1 MRLRRQTTRHSSQEE
16 VSSLSRPATSG
27 KYSEIIGK
35 IFLALFVISIFS
47 TFIFWWSGLS
57 NKNAL
62 DEETERKF
70 AEILNE
76 NFRRGDLVFTE
87 NDWDLDFLKNLKDGV
102 FPVVLDLKNA
112 TERSAAMMKNSD
124 DRVFLLLKSEQSHEK
139 YVKKL
144 NLKVIETFKAGK
156 GEVLLAETLFK
167 TVKRTLVFSRDIGK
181 AKRVAFSEG
190 GKSEECRKISE
201 TKWQCSDESWNY
213 VGLTT
218 ASFNGNQKQAV
229 WAHPVAGKTLEI
241 VFNVP
246 EKSGKLYFNSVFAES
261 AYRSKNRA
269 PVNVEISA
277 DEKILLKYTSP
288 FSSKA
293 TEKSIKLPKNTK
305 ELTIKLTTS
314 DDRQRHFVFNGYL
327 TDEL

>member
-1 MRLRRQTTRHSSQEE
+1 MPT
-16 VSSLSRPATSG
+16 PATTG

-35 IFLALFVISIFS
+35 IFLVLFVISIFS
-47 TFIFWWSGLS
+47 TFVFWWSGLCD
-57 NKNAL
+57 KNAL

-76 NFRRGDLVFTE
+76 NFRRGDIVFTE
-87 NDWDLDFLKNLKDGV
+87 NDWDLDFLKNLKNGI

-112 TERSAAMMKNSD
+112 TERSVAMMKNSD
-124 DRVFLLLKSEQSHEK
+124 DRVFLLLKSEQSLEK

-144 NLKVIETFKAGK
+144 NLKVLETFKAGK
-156 GEVLLAETLFK
+156 GEVVLAETLFK

-181 AKRVAFSEG
+181 AKRVAFSDGE
-190 GKSEECRKISE
+190 KSEECRKVSE
-201 TKWQCSDESWNY
+201 TKWRCSDETWNY

-218 ASFNGNQKQAV
+218 ASFNGHQKQAV

-241 VFNVP
+241 VFDVP

-269 PVNVEISA
+269 PVNVEIMT
-277 DEKILLKYTSP
+277 DGKTLLEYASPLTSR
-288 FSSKA
+288 A
-293 TEKSIKLPKNTK
+293 TEKSTKLPENIK
-305 ELTIKLTTS
+305 ELVIKLTVS

>member
-1 MRLRRQTTRHSSQEE
+1 MFS
-16 VSSLSRPATSG
+16 
-27 KYSEIIGK
+27 II
-35 IFLALFVISIFS
+35 S

-76 NFRRGDLVFTE
+76 NFRRGDIVFTE
-87 NDWDLDFLKNLKDGV
+87 NDWDLDFLKGLNNGV
-102 FPVVLDLKNA
+102 FPVFLDLRNA
-112 TERSAAMMKNSD
+112 TERSVAMMKNSD
-124 DRVFLLLKSEQSHEK
+124 DRVFLLLKSERSHEK

-144 NLKVIETFKAGK
+144 NLKVIKVFKAGK

-167 TVKRTLVFSRDIGK
+167 TVKRTLVFPRDIGK
-181 AKRVAFSEG
+181 AKRVAFVSGE
-190 GKSEECRKISE
+190 KSEDCRKVSE
-201 TKWQCSDESWNY
+201 TKWQCSDETWNY
-213 VGLTT
+213 VGHTT

-241 VFNVP
+241 VFDVP
-246 EKSGKLYFNSVFAES
+246 EKSGKLYFSSVFAES

-269 PVNVEISA
+269 PVNVEILA
-277 DEKILLKYTSP
+277 DEQILLKYANP

-293 TEKSIKLPKNTK
+293 TEKSIKLPENTK

-327 TDEL
+327 SDEL

>member
-1 MRLRRQTTRHSSQEE
+1 M
-16 VSSLSRPATSG
+16 SRTATSG
-27 KYSEIIGK
+27 KYSEIIEK

-62 DEETERKF
+62 DEETERRF

-76 NFRRGDLVFTE
+76 NFKPGDIVFTE
-87 NDWDLDFLKNLKDGV
+87 NDWDLDFLKNLKSGILPV
-102 FPVVLDLKNA
+102 FLDLKNA
-112 TERSAAMMKNSD
+112 TERSVAMMKSSD

-144 NLKVIETFKAGK
+144 NLKVLDTFKAGK
-156 GEVLLAETLFK
+156 SEVVLAETLFK
-167 TVKRTLVFSRDIGK
+167 TLKKSLVFSRDIGK
-181 AKRVAFSEG
+181 AKKVAFVNGET
-190 GKSEECRKISE
+190 SEECRKVSE

-218 ASFNGNQKQAV
+218 VSFNGSQKQAV
-229 WAHPVAGKTLEI
+229 WAHPVAEKTLEI
-241 VFNVP
+241 VFDVP

-261 AYRSKNRA
+261 AYHSKNRA

-277 DEKILLKYTSP
+277 DEKILLKYASP

-293 TEKSIKLPKNTK
+293 TEKSIKLPENTK

-327 TDEL
+327 SDEL

>member
-16 VSSLSRPATSG
+16 ENSLSLPATIG

-35 IFLALFVISIFS
+35 IFLTLFVLSIFS
-47 TFIFWWSGLS
+47 TFIFWWSGLTDR
-57 NKNAL
+57 NAL

-76 NFRRGDLVFTE
+76 NFRRGDIVFTE
-87 NDWDLDFLKNLKDGV
+87 NDWDLDFLKNLKNGV
-102 FPVVLDLKNA
+102 FPVFLDLKNA
-112 TERSAAMMKNSD
+112 TERSVAMLKSSD

-156 GEVLLAETLFK
+156 GEVILAETLFK
-167 TVKRTLVFSRDIGK
+167 TVKRTLVFPRDIGK
-181 AKRVAFSEG
+181 AKRVAFSDGE
-190 GKSEECRKISE
+190 KSEECRKVSE

-218 ASFNGNQKQAV
+218 ASFNGSSKQAV

-241 VFNVP
+241 VFDVP
-246 EKSGKLYFNSVFAES
+246 EKSAKLYFNSVFAES

-269 PVNVEISA
+269 PVNVEIWA
-277 DEKILLKYTSP
+277 DEKNLLKYASP
-288 FSSKA
+288 FTSRV
-293 TEKSIKLPKNTK
+293 TEKTAKLPESTK
-305 ELTIKLTTS
+305 EIKIKLTTA

-327 TDEL
+327 SDEL

>member
-1 MRLRRQTTRHSSQEE
+1 MRLRLQTTRHSSQEE
-16 VSSLSRPATSG
+16 ENSLSLSTTIE
-27 KYSEIIGK
+27 KYYEIIGK

-87 NDWDLDFLKNLKDGV
+87 NDWDLDFLKNLKSRV
-102 FPVVLDLKNA
+102 FPIFPDLKNA
-112 TERSAAMMKNSD
+112 TERSVSMMKSSD

-144 NLKVIETFKAGK
+144 NLKVLETFKAGK
-156 GEVLLAETLFK
+156 GEVILAETLFK

-181 AKRVAFSEG
+181 AKRIAFSDGE
-190 GKSEECRKISE
+190 KSEDCHKVSE
-201 TKWQCSDESWNY
+201 TKWQCSDETWNY

-218 ASFNGNQKQAV
+218 ASFNGYQKQAV
-229 WAHPVAGKTLEI
+229 WAHPKNGKTLEI
-241 VFNVP
+241 VFDVP
-246 EKSGKLYFNSVFAES
+246 KNSRKLYFNSVFAES
-261 AYRSKNRA
+261 AYHSRNRA
-269 PVNVEISA
+269 PVFVEISA
-277 DEKILLKYTSP
+277 DEQILLKYTSP
-288 FSSKA
+288 FTSKV
-293 TEKSIKLPKNTK
+293 TEKSVKIPENIK
-305 ELTIKLTTS
+305 ELTIKLTVT

>member
-1 MRLRRQTTRHSSQEE
+1 MPKSET
-16 VSSLSRPATSG
+16 VG
-27 KYSEIIGK
+27 KYSEIIER

-62 DEETERKF
+62 DEETEQKF

-87 NDWDLDFLKNLKDGV
+87 NDWDLDFLKNLKNGV
-102 FPVVLDLKNA
+102 FPVILDLKNA
-112 TERSAAMMKNSD
+112 TERSVAMMKSSD
-124 DRVFLLLKSEQSHEK
+124 DRVFLLLVPNVKTFHETSLQELENF

-156 GEVLLAETLFK
+156 GEVILAETLFK

-181 AKRVAFSEG
+181 AKRVAFVG
-190 GKSEECRKISE
+190 GEKSEECRKVSE
-201 TKWQCSDESWNY
+201 SKWQCSDESWNY

-218 ASFNGNQKQAV
+218 ASFNGTSKQAV
-229 WAHPVAGKTLEI
+229 WAHPKNGKTLEI
-241 VFNVP
+241 VFDVP

-261 AYRSKNRA
+261 AYHSKNRA

-277 DEKILLKYTSP
+277 DEKILLKYASP
-288 FSSKA
+288 FTAKA
-293 TEKSIKLPKNTK
+293 TEKSAKMPENTK
-305 ELTIKLTTS
+305 EITIKLTTL

-327 TDEL
+327 SDEL

>member
-1 MRLRRQTTRHSSQEE
+1 M
-16 VSSLSRPATSG
+16 
-27 KYSEIIGK
+27 
-35 IFLALFVISIFS
+35 ISIFS

-62 DEETERKF
+62 DEETERRF

-76 NFRRGDLVFTE
+76 NFKRGDLVFTE
-87 NDWDLDFLKNLKDGV
+87 IDWDLDFLKNLRKGV

-112 TERSAAMMKNSD
+112 TERSVAMMKNSD

-144 NLKVIETFKAGK
+144 NLKVLETFKAGK
-156 GEVLLAETLFK
+156 GEVILAETLYK

-181 AKRVAFSEG
+181 AKRVAFSDGE
-190 GKSEECRKISE
+190 KSEECHKVSE
-201 TKWQCSDESWNY
+201 TKWQCSDETWNY

-218 ASFNGNQKQAV
+218 ASFNGYQKQAV
-229 WAHPVAGKTLEI
+229 WAHPLSGKTLEI
-241 VFNVP
+241 TFDI
-246 EKSGKLYFNSVFAES
+246 SGNSRKLYFNSVFAES

-269 PVNVEISA
+269 PVNVEILA
-277 DEKILLKYTSP
+277 DGNTLLKYANP
-288 FSSKA
+288 FTFKV
-293 TEKSIKLPKNTK
+293 TEKSAKIPENTK
-305 ELTIKLTTS
+305 EITIELTTS
-314 DDRQRHFVFNGYL
+314 DDRQRHFVFNGFI

>member
-1 MRLRRQTTRHSSQEE
+1 MFS
-16 VSSLSRPATSG
+16 
-27 KYSEIIGK
+27 II
-35 IFLALFVISIFS
+35 S
-47 TFIFWWSGLS
+47 TFVFWWSGLS
-57 NKNAL
+57 DKNAL
-62 DEETERKF
+62 DEETERRF

-87 NDWDLDFLKNLKDGV
+87 NDWDLDFLKGLKSGIL
-102 FPVVLDLKNA
+102 PINLDLKNA
-112 TERSAAMMKNSD
+112 TERSVAMMRSGD
-124 DRVFLLLKSEQSHEK
+124 ERVFLLLRSERSSEK

-144 NLKVIETFKAGK
+144 NLKVLDTFKAGK
-156 GEVLLAETLFK
+156 GEVVLAETLYK
-167 TVKRTLVFSRDIGK
+167 TVKKSLVFSRDIGK
-181 AKRVAFSEG
+181 AEKVTFVNGET
-190 GKSEECRKISE
+190 SEECRKVSE

-218 ASFNGNQKQAV
+218 ASFNGDQKQAV

-241 VFNVP
+241 VFDLP
-246 EKSGKLYFNSVFAES
+246 ENSRKIYFNSVFAES

-277 DEKILLKYTSP
+277 DENILLKYASH
-288 FSSKA
+288 FSFSVIG
-293 TEKSIKLPKNTK
+293 KSAKIPENTK
-305 ELTIKLTTS
+305 EIIIRLTTS

>member
-1 MRLRRQTTRHSSQEE
+1 ML
-16 VSSLSRPATSG
+16 
-27 KYSEIIGK
+27 
-35 IFLALFVISIFS
+35 SIFS

-76 NFRRGDLVFTE
+76 NFRRGDIVFTE
-87 NDWDLDFLKNLKDGV
+87 NDWDLDFLKNLKNGV
-102 FPVVLDLKNA
+102 FPVFLDLKNA
-112 TERSAAMMKNSD
+112 TERSVAMLKSSD

-139 YVKKL
+139 YVEKL
-144 NLKVIETFKAGK
+144 NLKVLETFKAGK
-156 GEVLLAETLFK
+156 GEVVLAETLFK
-167 TVKRTLVFSRDIGK
+167 TVKRTLVFPRDIGK
-181 AKRVAFSEG
+181 AKKIAFSEG
-190 GKSEECRKISE
+190 GKSEECRKVSE

-269 PVNVEISA
+269 PVFVEILA
-277 DEKILLKYTSP
+277 DEKIMLKYASP
-288 FSSKA
+288 FTSKV
-293 TEKSIKLPKNTK
+293 TEKTAKIPENTK
-305 ELTIKLTTS
+305 EITIKLSTT

-327 TDEL
+327 SDEL

>member
-1 MRLRRQTTRHSSQEE
+1 MQPRRQTTRHSSQEE
-16 VSSLSRPATSG
+16 VSSLSKPATSG

-47 TFIFWWSGLS
+47 TFIFWWNGLS

-70 AEILNE
+70 AEVLNE
-76 NFRRGDLVFTE
+76 NFRRGDIVFTE
-87 NDWDLDFLKNLKDGV
+87 NDWDLDFLKNLKNGV
-102 FPVVLDLKNA
+102 FPVFLDLKNA
-112 TERSAAMMKNSD
+112 TERSVAMLKSSD

-139 YVKKL
+139 YVEKL
-144 NLKVIETFKAGK
+144 NLKVLETFKAGK
-156 GEVLLAETLFK
+156 GEVVLAETLFK
-167 TVKRTLVFSRDIGK
+167 TVKRTLVFPRDIGK
-181 AKRVAFSEG
+181 AKKIAFSEG
-190 GKSEECRKISE
+190 GKSEECRKVSE

-229 WAHPVAGKTLEI
+229 WAHPVTGKTLEI

-269 PVNVEISA
+269 PVFVEILA
-277 DEKILLKYTSP
+277 DEKIMLKYASP
-288 FSSKA
+288 FTSKV
-293 TEKSIKLPKNTK
+293 TEKTAKIPENTK
-305 ELTIKLTTS
+305 ELTIKLSTT

-327 TDEL
+327 SDEL

>member
-1 MRLRRQTTRHSSQEE
+1 MRLRLQTTRHSSQEE
-16 VSSLSRPATSG
+16 ENSLPESATIG

-35 IFLALFVISIFS
+35 IFLALFVLSIFS

-76 NFRRGDLVFTE
+76 NFRRGDIVFTE
-87 NDWDLDFLKNLKDGV
+87 NDWDLDFLKNLKNGV
-102 FPVVLDLKNA
+102 FPVFLDLKNA
-112 TERSAAMMKNSD
+112 TERSVAMLKSSD

-139 YVKKL
+139 YVEKL
-144 NLKVIETFKAGK
+144 NLKVLETFKAGK
-156 GEVLLAETLFK
+156 GEVVLAETLFK
-167 TVKRTLVFSRDIGK
+167 TVKRTLVFPRDIGK
-181 AKRVAFSEG
+181 AKKIAFSEG
-190 GKSEECRKISE
+190 GKSEECRKVSE

-229 WAHPVAGKTLEI
+229 WAHPLTGKTLEI

-269 PVNVEISA
+269 PVFVEILA
-277 DEKILLKYTSP
+277 DEKIMLKYASP
-288 FSSKA
+288 FTSKV
-293 TEKSIKLPKNTK
+293 TEKTAKIPESTK
-305 ELTIKLTTS
+305 EITIKLTTT

-327 TDEL
+327 SDEL

>member
-1 MRLRRQTTRHSSQEE
+1 MRLRRQTTQHSSQEE
-16 VSSLSRPATSG
+16 ENSLFQPATTG
-27 KYSEIIGK
+27 KYSEIIGR
-35 IFLALFVISIFS
+35 IFLALFVLSIFS

-57 NKNAL
+57 SRNAL
-62 DEETERKF
+62 DEKTERKF

-76 NFRRGDLVFTE
+76 NFRRGDIVFTE
-87 NDWDLDFLKNLKDGV
+87 NDWDLDFLKNLKSGI
-102 FPVVLDLKNA
+102 FPIVLDLKNA
-112 TERSAAMMKNSD
+112 TERSAAMMKSSD

-156 GEVLLAETLFK
+156 GEVILAETLFK
-167 TVKRTLVFSRDIGK
+167 TVKRTLVFPRDIGK
-181 AKRVAFSEG
+181 AKRVAFSDGE
-190 GKSEECRKISE
+190 KSEECRKVSE

-218 ASFNGNQKQAV
+218 ASFNGSSKQAV

-241 VFNVP
+241 VFDVP
-246 EKSGKLYFNSVFAES
+246 EKSAKLYFNSVFAES

-269 PVNVEISA
+269 PVNVEIWA
-277 DEKILLKYTSP
+277 DEQILLKYASP
-288 FSSKA
+288 FTSRV
-293 TEKSIKLPKNTK
+293 TEKTTKLPESTK
-305 ELTIKLTTS
+305 EIKIKLTTA

-327 TDEL
+327 SDEL

>member
-1 MRLRRQTTRHSSQEE
+1 MRPRRQTTRHSSQEE
-16 VSSLSRPATSG
+16 VSSLSKSATSG

-57 NKNAL
+57 SKNAL

-87 NDWDLDFLKNLKDGV
+87 NDWDLDFLKNLKNGV
-102 FPVVLDLKNA
+102 FPVILDLKNA

-144 NLKVIETFKAGK
+144 NLKVLETFKAGK
-156 GEVLLAETLFK
+156 GEVILAETLFK

-181 AKRVAFSEG
+181 AKRVAFSDGE
-190 GKSEECRKISE
+190 KSEECRKISE

-218 ASFNGNQKQAV
+218 ASFNGNSKQAV

-269 PVNVEISA
+269 PVLVEILT
-277 DEKILLKYTSP
+277 DGKVLLKYASP

-293 TEKSIKLPKNTK
+293 TEKSIKLPENTK

>member
-1 MRLRRQTTRHSSQEE
+1 MPKSET
-16 VSSLSRPATSG
+16 VG

-87 NDWDLDFLKNLKDGV
+87 NDWDLDFLKNLKGGV

-112 TERSAAMMKNSD
+112 TERSVAMMKNSD

-144 NLKVIETFKAGK
+144 NLKVLETFKAGK

-181 AKRVAFSEG
+181 AKRVAFSDGE
-190 GKSEECRKISE
+190 KSEECRKISE
-201 TKWQCSDESWNY
+201 TKWRCSDETWNY

-241 VFNVP
+241 VFDVP
-246 EKSGKLYFNSVFAES
+246 KKSGKLYFNSIFAES

-269 PVNVEISA
+269 PVNVEILA
-277 DEKILLKYTSP
+277 DEKILLKYASP
-288 FSSKA
+288 FSLKA
-293 TEKSIKLPKNTK
+293 TEKTAKLPENTK
-305 ELTIKLTTS
+305 ELTIKLTVT

>member
-1 MRLRRQTTRHSSQEE
+1 MPEY
-16 VSSLSRPATSG
+16 ATIG

-35 IFLALFVISIFS
+35 IFLVLFVLSIFS

-87 NDWDLDFLKNLKDGV
+87 NDWDLDFLKNLKNGV
-102 FPVVLDLKNA
+102 FPVFLDLKNA
-112 TERSAAMMKNSD
+112 TERSVAMLKSSD

-144 NLKVIETFKAGK
+144 NLKVLETFKAGK
-156 GEVLLAETLFK
+156 GEVVLAETLFK
-167 TVKRTLVFSRDIGK
+167 TVKRTLVFPRDIGK
-181 AKRVAFSEG
+181 AKKIAFSEG
-190 GKSEECRKISE
+190 GKSEECRKVSE

-218 ASFNGNQKQAV
+218 APFNGNQKQAV
-229 WAHPVAGKTLEI
+229 WAHPVTGKTLEI

-269 PVNVEISA
+269 PVFVEILA
-277 DEKILLKYTSP
+277 DEKILLKYASP
-288 FSSKA
+288 FTSKV
-293 TEKSIKLPKNTK
+293 TEKTAKIPESTK
-305 ELTIKLTTS
+305 EITIKLTTT

-327 TDEL
+327 SDEL

>member
-1 MRLRRQTTRHSSQEE
+1 M
-16 VSSLSRPATSG
+16 SRPATIG
-27 KYSEIIGK
+27 KYSEIAEK
-35 IFLALFVISIFS
+35 FFLALFVLSIFS
-47 TFIFWWSGLS
+47 TFVFWWSGLS
-57 NKNAL
+57 SKNAL

-76 NFRRGDLVFTE
+76 NFRRGDIIFTE
-87 NDWDLDFLKNLKDGV
+87 NDWDLDFLKNLKNGV
-102 FPVVLDLKNA
+102 FPVILDLKNA
-112 TERSAAMMKNSD
+112 TERSVAMMKSSD
-124 DRVFLLLKSEQSHEK
+124 DRVFLILKSEQSHEK

-156 GEVLLAETLFK
+156 GEVLLAETLYK

-181 AKRVAFSEG
+181 AKRVAFSDGE
-190 GKSEECRKISE
+190 KSEECRKVSDA
-201 TKWQCSDESWNY
+201 KWQCSDESWNY

-218 ASFNGNQKQAV
+218 ASFNGNQKQSV

-241 VFNVP
+241 VFDVP

-277 DEKILLKYTSP
+277 DEKILLKYASP
-288 FSSKA
+288 FTSKV
-293 TEKSIKLPKNTK
+293 TEKTVKLPENTK
-305 ELTIKLTTS
+305 ELTIKLTVS

-327 TDEL
+327 SNEL

>member
-1 MRLRRQTTRHSSQEE
+1 ML
-16 VSSLSRPATSG
+16 
-27 KYSEIIGK
+27 
-35 IFLALFVISIFS
+35 SIFS
-47 TFIFWWSGLS
+47 TFVFWWSGLS
-57 NKNAL
+57 SKNAL

-76 NFRRGDLVFTE
+76 NFRRGDIIFTE
-87 NDWDLDFLKNLKDGV
+87 NDWDLDFLKNLKNGV
-102 FPVVLDLKNA
+102 FPVILDLKNA
-112 TERSAAMMKNSD
+112 TERSVAMMKSSD
-124 DRVFLLLKSEQSHEK
+124 DRVFLILKSEQSHEK

-156 GEVLLAETLFK
+156 GEVLLAETLYK

-181 AKRVAFSEG
+181 AKRVAFSDGE
-190 GKSEECRKISE
+190 KSEECRKVSDA
-201 TKWQCSDESWNY
+201 KWQCSDESWNY

-218 ASFNGNQKQAV
+218 ASFNGNQKQSV

-241 VFNVP
+241 VFDVP
-246 EKSGKLYFNSVFAES
+246 EKIGKLSFNSVFAES

-277 DEKILLKYTSP
+277 DEKILLKYASP
-288 FSSKA
+288 FTSKV
-293 TEKSIKLPKNTK
+293 TEKTVKLPENTK
-305 ELTIKLTTS
+305 ELTIKLTVS

-327 TDEL
+327 SNEL

>member
-1 MRLRRQTTRHSSQEE
+1 MQPRLQTTRHSSQEE
-16 VSSLSRPATSG
+16 VSSLPESPTTG
-27 KYSEIIGK
+27 KYPGIIER

-57 NKNAL
+57 DKNAL

-102 FPVVLDLKNA
+102 FPIILDLKNA
-112 TERSAAMMKNSD
+112 TERSVAMMKSSD

-144 NLKVIETFKAGK
+144 NLKVLETFKAGK

-181 AKRVAFSEG
+181 AKRAAFVG
-190 GKSEECRKISE
+190 GEKTEECRKVSE
-201 TKWQCSDESWNY
+201 TKWQCSDEAWNY

-218 ASFNGNQKQAV
+218 ASFNGSQKQAV
-229 WAHPVAGKTLEI
+229 WAHPMTGKTLEI
-241 VFNVP
+241 VFGVP

-261 AYRSKNRA
+261 AYHSKNRA

-277 DEKILLKYTSP
+277 DEKIILKYASP
-288 FSSKA
+288 FSSKV
-293 TEKSIKLPKNTK
+293 TEKSIKLPENTK
-305 ELTIKLTTS
+305 EITIKLTTL

>member
-16 VSSLSRPATSG
+16 ENSLSLPATTG
-27 KYSEIIGK
+27 KYSEIIEK
-35 IFLALFVISIFS
+35 IFLTLFVLSIFS

-57 NKNAL
+57 DRNAL

-76 NFRRGDLVFTE
+76 NFRRGDIVFTE
-87 NDWDLDFLKNLKDGV
+87 NDWDLDFLKNLKNGV
-102 FPVVLDLKNA
+102 FPVFLDLKNA
-112 TERSAAMMKNSD
+112 TERSVAMLKSSD

-156 GEVLLAETLFK
+156 GEVILAETLFK
-167 TVKRTLVFSRDIGK
+167 TVKRTLVFPRDIGK
-181 AKRVAFSEG
+181 AKRVAFVG
-190 GKSEECRKISE
+190 GEKSEECRKVSE

-218 ASFNGNQKQAV
+218 ASFNGSSKQAV

-241 VFNVP
+241 VFDVP
-246 EKSGKLYFNSVFAES
+246 EKSAKLYFNSVFAES
-261 AYRSKNRA
+261 AYRSKNRV
-269 PVNVEISA
+269 PVNVEIWA
-277 DEKILLKYTSP
+277 DEQILLKYASP
-288 FSSKA
+288 FTSRA
-293 TEKSIKLPKNTK
+293 TEKTTKLPESTK
-305 ELTIKLTTS
+305 EIKIKLTTA

-327 TDEL
+327 SDEL

>member
-1 MRLRRQTTRHSSQEE
+1 MRLRLQTTRHSSQEE
-16 VSSLSRPATSG
+16 ENSLPESATIG

-35 IFLALFVISIFS
+35 IFLALFVLSIFS

-76 NFRRGDLVFTE
+76 NFRRGDIVFTE
-87 NDWDLDFLKNLKDGV
+87 NDWDLDFLKNLKNGV
-102 FPVVLDLKNA
+102 FPVFLDLKNA
-112 TERSAAMMKNSD
+112 TERSVAMLKSSD

-144 NLKVIETFKAGK
+144 NLKVLETFKAGK
-156 GEVLLAETLFK
+156 GEVVLAETLFK
-167 TVKRTLVFSRDIGK
+167 TVKRTLVFPRDIGK
-181 AKRVAFSEG
+181 AKKIAFSEG
-190 GKSEECRKISE
+190 GKSEECRKVSE

-229 WAHPVAGKTLEI
+229 WAHPVTGKTLEI

-246 EKSGKLYFNSVFAES
+246 EKSGELYFNSVFAES

-269 PVNVEISA
+269 PVFVEILA
-277 DEKILLKYTSP
+277 DEKIMLKYASP
-288 FSSKA
+288 FTSKV
-293 TEKSIKLPKNTK
+293 TEKTAKIPESTK
-305 ELTIKLTTS
+305 EITIKLSTT

-327 TDEL
+327 SDEL

>member
-1 MRLRRQTTRHSSQEE
+1 MRLRRQTTPHSSQEE
-16 VSSLSRPATSG
+16 ENSLSLATTTG

-35 IFLALFVISIFS
+35 IFLTLFVLSIFS
-47 TFIFWWSGLS
+47 TFIFWWSGLTDR
-57 NKNAL
+57 NAL

-76 NFRRGDLVFTE
+76 NFRRGDIVFTE
-87 NDWDLDFLKNLKDGV
+87 NDWDLDFLKNLKNGV
-102 FPVVLDLKNA
+102 FPVFLDLKNA
-112 TERSAAMMKNSD
+112 TERSVAMLKSSD

-156 GEVLLAETLFK
+156 GEVILAETLFK
-167 TVKRTLVFSRDIGK
+167 TVKRTLVFPRDIGK
-181 AKRVAFSEG
+181 AKRVAFSDGE
-190 GKSEECRKISE
+190 KSEECRKVSE

-218 ASFNGNQKQAV
+218 ASFNGSSKQAV

-241 VFNVP
+241 VFDVP
-246 EKSGKLYFNSVFAES
+246 EKSAKLYFNSVFAES

-269 PVNVEISA
+269 PVNVEIWA
-277 DEKILLKYTSP
+277 DEQILLKYASP
-288 FSSKA
+288 FTSRV
-293 TEKSIKLPKNTK
+293 TEKTTKLPESTK
-305 ELTIKLTTS
+305 EIKIKLTTA

-327 TDEL
+327 SDEL

>member
-1 MRLRRQTTRHSSQEE
+1 MRLRLQTTQHSSQEE
-16 VSSLSRPATSG
+16 ENSLFQPATTG

-35 IFLALFVISIFS
+35 IFLALFVLSIFS

-57 NKNAL
+57 NKNAP
-62 DEETERKF
+62 DEETEQKF
-70 AEILNE
+70 AEIINE
-76 NFRRGDLVFTE
+76 NFRRGDIVFTE
-87 NDWDLDFLKNLKDGV
+87 NDWDLDFLKNLKNGV
-102 FPVVLDLKNA
+102 FPVFLDLKNA
-112 TERSAAMMKNSD
+112 TERSVAMMKSSD
-124 DRVFLLLKSEQSHEK
+124 DRVFLLLKSEQSYEK

-144 NLKVIETFKAGK
+144 NLKVIKVFKAGK

-181 AKRVAFSEG
+181 AKRVAFSDGE
-190 GKSEECRKISE
+190 KSEDCRKVSE
-201 TKWQCSDESWNY
+201 TKWQCSNETWNY

-218 ASFNGNQKQAV
+218 ASFNGQQKQAV
-229 WAHPVAGKTLEI
+229 WAHPKSGKTLEI
-241 VFNVP
+241 VFDVP

-277 DEKILLKYTSP
+277 DERLLLKYASP
-288 FSSKA
+288 FTSRA
-293 TEKSIKLPKNTK
+293 TEKSIKLPENTE
-305 ELTIKLTTS
+305 ELTIKLTTA

-327 TDEL
+327 SDEL

>member
-1 MRLRRQTTRHSSQEE
+1 MSK
-16 VSSLSRPATSG
+16 PATSG

-47 TFIFWWSGLS
+47 TFIFWWNGLS

-70 AEILNE
+70 AEVLNE
-76 NFRRGDLVFTE
+76 NFRRGDIVFTE
-87 NDWDLDFLKNLKDGV
+87 NDWDLDFLKNLKNGV
-102 FPVVLDLKNA
+102 FPVFLDLKNA
-112 TERSAAMMKNSD
+112 TERSVAMLKSSD

-139 YVKKL
+139 YVEKL
-144 NLKVIETFKAGK
+144 NLKVLETFKAGK
-156 GEVLLAETLFK
+156 GEVVLAETLFK
-167 TVKRTLVFSRDIGK
+167 TVKRTLVFPRDIGK
-181 AKRVAFSEG
+181 AKKIAFSEG
-190 GKSEECRKISE
+190 GKSEECRKVSE

-229 WAHPVAGKTLEI
+229 WAHPVTGKTLEI

-269 PVNVEISA
+269 PVFVEILA
-277 DEKILLKYTSP
+277 DEKIMLKYASP
-288 FSSKA
+288 FTSKV
-293 TEKSIKLPKNTK
+293 TEKTAKIPENTK
-305 ELTIKLTTS
+305 ELTIKLSTT

-327 TDEL
+327 SDEL